1 MPKIIKDVENTIRN
15 CARELFTELS
25 YTNVD
30 MKMIS
35 GKSGIAVG
43 TMYNYYKNKKQLYLS
58 ILDESWQDTFDKL
71 DAISMIDKSSEEK
84 LSMFISTLYEDIE
97 ARNGLG
103 KALINASDDE
113 LKDDEEINDLK
124 KRLTVK
130 VENFFSCFDKAEAL
144 NEIPDIDTRLAGS
157 LLAALLAMLEFM
169 PKDKKDNISFLI
181 NFISLSLKYKH

>member
-58 ILDESWQDTFDKL
+58 ILNENWQGTFDKL
-71 DAISMIDKSSEEK
+71 DAISMLDISSEEK
-84 LSMFISTLYEDIE
+84 LSLFISTLYEDIE

-124 KRLTVK
+124 RRLTVK
-130 VENFFSCFDKAEAL
+130 IENFFSCFDKAGAL

-157 LLAALLAMLEFM
+157 LLAALLTMLEFM

-181 NFISLSLKYKH
+181 NFISLSIK